1 MYAFLYSIILII
13 ILAIGITIILTRK
26 EVYKAEKKLIITFS
40 LGNLF
45 YYCYI
50 FFFIFSTFNTTND
63 EISLI
68 LWNLS
73 LIFNL
78 LFLILWTTN
87 HILELHKTSKLR
99 YIPLLAFLLVG
110 GIIIGQLLSSESFTV
125 ISITIHHH
133 FIFKDT
139 NLLTSIIILS
149 VLIIGIL
156 IFSQI
161 KGFSNFKDKNLG
173 IYYSIYIAIFSLNVS
188 IYISYLITTSDLL
201 KHANLILN
209 LINTLFYFYVILK
222 KPSLFVVFTN
232 KLFNFIIFH
241 KSGILLYSYDFE
253 KRQELEESVL
263 KGSIL
268 IGINHI
274 LSNFSNIEDQI
285 NTINLRDHGILFR
298 FNNNLGY
305 ATLLIAKHRS
315 ALLEQSLDKF
325 NQKFSEKHR
334 DTLENLN
341 GLIDVSK
348 FNQTI
353 DLLKDEFGSY
363 L

>member
-1 MYAFLYSIILII
+1 MYAFLYSTILII
-13 ILAIGITIILTRK
+13 ILAIGVVIILTRK
-26 EVYKAEKKLIITFS
+26 EIYKAEKKLLITFS
-40 LGNLF
+40 LGNSLYF
-45 YYCYI
+45 GYI
-50 FFFIFSTFNTTND
+50 FFFIFSTFNKNED
-63 EISLI
+63 IALV

-73 LIFNL
+73 IIFNI
-78 LFLILWTTN
+78 LFLILWTSN

-99 YIPLLAFLLVG
+99 YIPLLIFLLLG
-110 GIIIGQLLSSESFTV
+110 GIIIGQLLVYNNFDPSQTDNGY
-125 ISITIHHH
+125 H
-133 FIFKDT
+133 FIFK
-139 NLLTSIIILS
+139 NNYMLASIIILS
-149 VLIIGIL
+149 VLITSIL

-161 KGFSNFKDKNLG
+161 KGFSNFKDKNVA
-173 IYYSIYIAIFSLNVS
+173 IYYTIYIVILCLNVT
-188 IYISYLITTSDLL
+188 IYNSYIITTSDILM
-201 KHANLILN
+201 HVNLILN
-209 LINTLFYFYVILK
+209 LINALFFFYVILK
-222 KPSLFVVFTN
+222 KSSLFVVFTN

-253 KRQELEESVL
+253 KRQEVEESVL

-274 LSNFSNIEDQI
+274 LSNFSNIKDQI

-305 ATLLIAKHRS
+305 ATLLIAKHKS
-315 ALLEQSLDKF
+315 VLLEQSLDKF

-334 DTLENLN
+334 ETLENLN

-353 DLLKDEFGSY
+353 DLIKEEFGPY